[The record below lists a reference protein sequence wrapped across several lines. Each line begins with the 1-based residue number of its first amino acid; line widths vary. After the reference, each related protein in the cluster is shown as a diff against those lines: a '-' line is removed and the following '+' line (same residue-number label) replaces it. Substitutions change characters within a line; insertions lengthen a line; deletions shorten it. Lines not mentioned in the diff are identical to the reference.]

1 MFHVLQTDG
10 YTWLDLENI
19 HSTGAHFSVVEG
31 NTVRVH
37 GIRYGPLAEH
47 RALWT
52 SPLPINCVFQC
63 TSPYVYRLSLLVR
76 GLTLGVRI

>member
-31 NTVRVH
+31 NTVRVN

-52 SPLPINCVFQC
+52 SPLPINCVF
-63 TSPYVYRLSLLVR
+63 
-76 GLTLGVRI
+76 